1 MIVYG
6 LNAMKKL
13 RIYYTLIVLLSL
25 PRIAISASRNESEII
40 HEKIFLCH
48 DYSDKEFVAEI
59 NRELKFR
66 NISTWFD
73 VECMQIGDSVIDAI
87 NRGLKSSQYV
97 AIVISPEFLKNTRL
111 ANREYKGTIQ
121 LLRSKS
127 CKRILPIWR
136 GVRSR
141 DVVEFDPQLAD
152 VVAERVSKPPIIDL
166 GEVRS
171 VVDRIVEMINPE

>member
-1 MIVYG
+1 
-6 LNAMKKL
+6 MKKL
-13 RIYYTLIVLLSL
+13 RFYHTLIFLVTF
-25 PRIAISASRNESEII
+25 PVIVISAPRNEGKE

-48 DYSDKEFVAEI
+48 DSSDKEFVAEI

-87 NRGLKSSQYV
+87 NQGLRSSQYV

-127 CKRILPIWR
+127 CKKILPIWR
-136 GVRSR
+136 GVRSK
-141 DVVEFDPQLAD
+141 DVVQFDPQLAD

-166 GEVRS
+166 EEVRS
-171 VVDRIVEMINPE
+171 VVDRIVEMINPP

>member
-1 MIVYG
+1 
-6 LNAMKKL
+6 MKKL
-13 RIYYTLIVLLSL
+13 RIYHTLIFLLSL
-25 PRIAISASRNESEII
+25 PVLLISAPKNEFDTES
-40 HEKIFLCH
+40 KKVFLCH
-48 DYSDKEFVAEI
+48 DYTDKEFVNEI

-73 VECMQIGDSVIDAI
+73 VECMQIGDSVTDAI
-87 NRGLKSSQYV
+87 NEGLKSCQYV
-97 AIVISPEFLKNTRL
+97 VVVLSPEFLRNTRL

-127 CKRILPIWR
+127 CKKILPIWR
-136 GVRSR
+136 GVRSK

-166 GEVRS
+166 EEVRS
-171 VVDRIVEMINPE
+171 VVDRIVEMINPD